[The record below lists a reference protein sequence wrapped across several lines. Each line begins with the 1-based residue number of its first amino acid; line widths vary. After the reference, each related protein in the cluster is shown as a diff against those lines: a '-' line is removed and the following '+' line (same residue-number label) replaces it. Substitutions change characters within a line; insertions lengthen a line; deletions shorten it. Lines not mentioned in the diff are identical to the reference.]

1 MSYTRQD
8 YMKIRKAII
17 PVAGYGTRFLPAT
30 KAQPKEMLPIVDKPT
45 VQYVVEEIVAA
56 GITDIIFVTRRGN
69 HMLEDHFD
77 SNIELERQLEAAGK
91 KDRLQQVR
99 DINKLAHFYYV
110 RQTRDMP
117 YGNGTPLLAAKELI
131 GDEPFVYV
139 FPDDVVDSK
148 VSATKQL
155 VQTYEKLDNP
165 SAIIG
170 VQEMPEEVLSSYGVV
185 KLKRGAK
192 EMPGGAMRV
201 ESVVEKPAPG
211 TAPSN
216 LAQFGR
222 FILTPEVIRALEKQ
236 PLGKDNELW
245 LTDAL
250 MAVAKKKP
258 VYAKAIDGTW
268 YTTGDPL
275 NYLKAT
281 IAFGLK
287 HPKIGGDFAKY
298 LRDLHI

>member
-1 MSYTRQD
+1 
-8 YMKIRKAII
+8 MKIRKAII

-45 VQYVVEEIVAA
+45 VQYGVEEIVAA

-91 KDRLQQVR
+91 NDKLKLEQ
-99 DINKLAHFYYV
+99 DINHLAHFYYV

-117 YGNGTPLLAAKELI
+117 YGNGTPLLAARELI
-131 GDEPFVYV
+131 GDEPFIYV
-139 FPDDVVDSK
+139 FPDDLVDSE

-155 VQTYEKLDNP
+155 VQTYEKLGSP
-165 SAIIG
+165 AAIIG
-170 VQEMPEEVLSSYGVV
+170 VQEMPDDVLHLYGVV
-185 KLKRGAK
+185 KPKKGAK
-192 EMPGGAMRV
+192 KIAGAMRV
-201 ESVVEKPAPG
+201 ESVVEKPARG

-222 FILTPEVIRALEKQ
+222 FVLTPDVIRALEKQ

-258 VYAKAIDGTW
+258 VFAKPVDGTW

-287 HPKIGGDFAKY
+287 HPKVGADFTEY
-298 LRDLHI
+298 LRTLHI

>member
-1 MSYTRQD
+1 
-8 YMKIRKAII
+8 MKIRKAII

-77 SNIELERQLEAAGK
+77 SNIDLERQLESAGK
-91 KDRLQQVR
+91 LDKLKLVQ
-99 DINKLAHFYYV
+99 DINHLAHFYYV

-131 GDEPFVYV
+131 GDEPFIYV
-139 FPDDVVDSK
+139 FPDDVVDAE
-148 VSATKQL
+148 VGAVKQL
-155 VQTYEKLDNP
+155 VDAYEAIGDAA
-165 SAIIG
+165 AIIG

-185 KLKRGAK
+185 KPKVGGELI
-192 EMPGGAMRV
+192 GGAFSV
-201 ESVVEKPAPG
+201 EGVVEKPAKG
-211 TAPSN
+211 HAPSN

-222 FILTPEVIRALEKQ
+222 FVLTPEVVHALENQ

-250 MAVAKKKP
+250 MEVAKKGK
-258 VYAKAIDGTW
+258 VYAKPIDGTW

-287 HPKIGGDFAKY
+287 HPKVGKDFGDY
-298 LRDLHI
+298 LRSLHN

>member
-1 MSYTRQD
+1 
-8 YMKIRKAII
+8 MKIRKAII

-45 VQYVVEEIVAA
+45 VQYVVEELVEA

-91 KDRLQQVR
+91 QDRLQQVR

-139 FPDDVVDSK
+139 FPDDVVDSR

-155 VQTYEKLDNP
+155 VQTYAKLGNP
-165 SAIIG
+165 AAIIG
-170 VQEMPEEVLSSYGVV
+170 VQEMPEETLSSYGVV
-185 KLKRGAK
+185 KPKKGAK
-192 EMPGGAMRV
+192 MIAGAMRV
-201 ESVVEKPAPG
+201 DSVIEKPARG

-222 FILTPEVIRALEKQ
+222 FVLTPDVVRALEKQ

-250 MAVAKKKP
+250 MAVAQKKP

-268 YTTGDPL
+268 YTTGDPF

-287 HPKIGGDFAKY
+287 HPKVGGQFAEY
-298 LRDLHI
+298 LRNLSL

>member
-1 MSYTRQD
+1 
-8 YMKIRKAII
+8 MKITKAII

-45 VQYVVEEIVAA
+45 VQYVVEELVAA
-56 GITDIIFVTRRGN
+56 GITDIIFVTRQGN
-69 HMLEDHFD
+69 HMIEDHFD
-77 SNIELERQLEAAGK
+77 SNVNLERQLEATGK
-91 KDRLQQVR
+91 KDKLQLLK
-99 DINKLAHFYYV
+99 DINNLAHFYYV

-117 YGNGTPLLAAKELI
+117 YGNGTPLLAARNLI

-155 VQTYEKLDNP
+155 IQTYEKLGHP
-165 SAIIG
+165 AAIIG
-170 VQEMPEEVLSSYGVV
+170 VQEMPPEVLHLYGVV
-185 KLKRGAK
+185 KPKKGAK
-192 EMPGGAMRV
+192 MLHGAMRLETV
-201 ESVVEKPAPG
+201 IEKPNPG

-222 FILTPEVIRALEKQ
+222 FVLTPEVVDILAKQ
-236 PLGKDNELW
+236 SLGKDNELW

-250 MAVAKKKP
+250 MTIAKKKP

-275 NYLKAT
+275 NYLKTT

-287 HPKIGGDFAKY
+287 HPKVGADFAKY
-298 LRDLHI
+298 LRDLKI

>member
-1 MSYTRQD
+1 
-8 YMKIRKAII
+8 MKIRKAII

-77 SNIELERQLEAAGK
+77 SNIDLERQLEQAGK
-91 KDRLQQVR
+91 MDRLQQVR
-99 DINKLAHFYYV
+99 DINHLAHFYYV

-131 GDEPFVYV
+131 GDEPFIYV
-139 FPDDVVDSK
+139 FPDDLVDSK

-155 VQTYEKLDNP
+155 VQTYEKLGAP
-165 SAIIG
+165 AAIIG
-170 VQEMPEEVLSSYGVV
+170 VQEMPEEVLHLYGVV
-185 KLKRGAK
+185 KPKKGAK
-192 EMPGGAMRV
+192 MQAGAMRV
-201 ESVVEKPAPG
+201 ESVVEKPARG
-211 TAPSN
+211 TAPSR
-216 LAQFGR
+216 LTQFGR
-222 FILTPEVIRALEKQ
+222 FVLTPEVIRALEKQ

-250 MAVAKKKP
+250 MTVAKKKP
-258 VYAKAIDGTW
+258 VFAKAIDGTW

-287 HPKIGGDFAKY
+287 HPKVGKDFGEY
-298 LRDLHI
+298 LSNLRT

>member
-1 MSYTRQD
+1 
-8 YMKIRKAII
+8 MKIRKAII

-77 SNIELERQLEAAGK
+77 SNPELERQLELSGK
-91 KDRLQQVR
+91 HDKLEILRKIKD
-99 DINKLAHFYYV
+99 LARFYYV

-131 GDEPFVYV
+131 GDEPFIYV
-139 FPDDVVDSK
+139 FPDDVVDSQ

-155 VQTYEKLDNP
+155 VKTFEKLPNA

-170 VQEMPEEVLSSYGVV
+170 VQEMPEEVLHLYGVV
-185 KLKRGAK
+185 KPRAGAK
-192 EMPGGAMRV
+192 IIDGAMRV
-201 ESVVEKPAPG
+201 ESIIEKPAKG

-222 FILTPEVIRALEKQ
+222 FVLTPDVIRALEKQ

-250 MAVAKKKP
+250 MTIAKKKN
-258 VYAKAIDGTW
+258 VFAKKVEGTW

-281 IAFGLK
+281 ICYGLK
-287 HPKIGGDFAKY
+287 HPKVGKDFAEY
-298 LRDLHI
+298 LRKLVI

>member
-1 MSYTRQD
+1 
-8 YMKIRKAII
+8 MKIRKAII

-45 VQYVVEEIVAA
+45 VQYVVEELVEA
-56 GITDIIFVTRRGN
+56 GITDIIFVTRQGN

-77 SNIELERQLEAAGK
+77 SNVALERQLMAAGK
-91 KDRLQQVR
+91 KDKLKLID
-99 DINKLAHFYYV
+99 DINHLAHFYYV

-117 YGNGTPLLAAKELI
+117 YGNGTPLLAARELI

-155 VQTYEKLDNP
+155 IQTYEKLGNP
-165 SAIIG
+165 AAIIG
-170 VQEMPEEVLSSYGVV
+170 VQEMPPEVLHLYGVV
-185 KLKRGAK
+185 KPKKGAK
-192 EMPGGAMRV
+192 PEHGAMRLETV
-201 ESVVEKPAPG
+201 IEKPAVG

-222 FILTPEVIRALEKQ
+222 FVLTPQVVDVLAKQ
-236 PLGKDNELW
+236 GLGKDNELW

-250 MAVAKKKP
+250 MSIAAKKS

-275 NYLKAT
+275 NYLKTT

-287 HPKIGGDFAKY
+287 HPKVGEDFAKY
-298 LRDLHI
+298 LRDLKI